1 MCLATNYTS
10 QLLEIYHKINS
21 DVKRL
26 TEEVRTANLF
36 NIDMLHKI
44 MNTNFYACEGYK
56 LAKEIK
62 DNQLFRQQAKC
73 ELTTLIQLKKHISTN
88 IHSLNQVHS
97 EIINNDTRYKYNI
110 ESKVYNPKVKE
121 KDVSKPIDENIVV
134 IESKP
139 QFIPIPIPSVPSTPK
154 PMPKSQWLPIAL
166 GDAIHKKTNAKM
178 KVISK
183 IDDGHYLVKTKNG
196 YQVICSKHI
205 VSIEGLQSAK

>member
-44 MNTNFYACEGYK
+44 MNTNFNACEGYK

-97 EIINNDTRYKYNI
+97 EIINDNTRYKYNI
-110 ESKVYNPKVKE
+110 ENKVYNPKVMGTKTVSEPEVGSREFIDPVAFNSE
-121 KDVSKPIDENIVV
+121 KRKVISKPVQA
-134 IESKP
+134 K
-139 QFIPIPIPSVPSTPK
+139 PIPQGLSIT
-154 PMPKSQWLPIAL
+154 L
-166 GDAIHKKTNAKM
+166 GDAIHKKTNVKM

-183 IDDGHYLVKTKNG
+183 IDDGHYLVKVKNG

-205 VSIEGLQSAK
+205 VSLEFQQSAK